1 MRKLFF
7 LSENI
12 KILFFKIKRSIT
24 KRHDEIE
31 KYIKRQCKNYNDI
44 ITLDENDEMLK
55 LKNVTIKNYKTKMK
69 LNLRS
74 ETLNN
79 VKNTIT
85 NI

>member
-1 MRKLFF
+1 MMRLK
-7 LSENI
+7 STSKE
-12 KILFFKIKRSIT
+12 
-24 KRHDEIE
+24 
-31 KYIKRQCKNYNDI
+31 CKNYNDI
-44 ITLDENDEMLK
+44 ITLDENDELLK